1 MAAEFIWDW
10 GFIHETGVSFMFQ
23 LSLSQKTDFG
33 KKKFSIIVSLRTFYF
48 DS

>member
-10 GFIHETGVSFMFQ
+10 GFIHETEVSFMFQ
-23 LSLSQKTDFG
+23 LSLSQTDFG